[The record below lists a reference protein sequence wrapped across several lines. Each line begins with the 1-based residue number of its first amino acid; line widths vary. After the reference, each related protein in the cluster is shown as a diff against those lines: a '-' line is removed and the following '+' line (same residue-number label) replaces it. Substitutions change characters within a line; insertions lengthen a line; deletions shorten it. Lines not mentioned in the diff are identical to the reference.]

1 MNQSRR
7 VLVSEITA
15 GAGREPRT
23 ARRQMDARTRPPT
36 TPYRFSPPRWNDD
49 RASCQRWNTL
59 SGAVGLRCRPI
70 CARRCKKRTAPQ
82 RRGRR
87 TRAHTDHYHGTT
99 PRPCTYPRL
108 GAVFRPWFMAR
119 ARQGHGPRQACP
131 SGDTENGADART
143 REWPGASWLTGPLMV
158 LDGRIDHFAPGHLR
172 ATPRSSAKADH
183 APPRCRST
191 PKTRLTDAQ
200 DLDIALGNV
209 FKSIYIEQQRAEPLK
224 VKISIGTW

>member
-1 MNQSRR
+1 MNRSHR

-23 ARRQMDARTRPPT
+23 ARRQMDTRTRPPAT
-36 TPYRFSPPRWNDD
+36 SHRFSPPRWNDH
-49 RASCQRWNTL
+49 RASNQRWNTL
-59 SGAVGLRCRPI
+59 RGALGLRCRQI

-99 PRPCTYPRL
+99 PRPYTYPRL

-131 SGDTENGADART
+131 SGDTETGADARA
-143 REWPGASWLTGPLMV
+143 RELISSRRRGSHHTGAAAAS
-158 LDGRIDHFAPGHLR
+158 AP
-172 ATPRSSAKADH
+172 A
-183 APPRCRST
+183 
-191 PKTRLTDAQ
+191 
-200 DLDIALGNV
+200 
-209 FKSIYIEQQRAEPLK
+209 
-224 VKISIGTW
+224 